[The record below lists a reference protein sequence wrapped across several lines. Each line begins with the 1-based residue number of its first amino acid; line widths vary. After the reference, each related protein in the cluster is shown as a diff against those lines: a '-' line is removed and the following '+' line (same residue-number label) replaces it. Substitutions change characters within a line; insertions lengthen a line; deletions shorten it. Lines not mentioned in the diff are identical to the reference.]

1 MLDDKKV
8 CVTDPYSMI
17 MFEMRNDMEHNVLR
31 TIDNP
36 TINKNAKFTTFVTD
50 RQIEHNAFRI
60 LKLFREALI
69 YLVIAV
75 NEDLKAKQ
83 K

>member
-1 MLDDKKV
+1 
-8 CVTDPYSMI
+8 
-17 MFEMRNDMEHNVLR
+17 MEHNVLR
-31 TIDNP
+31 TVDDLA
-36 TINKNAKFTTFVTD
+36 INRTSKFTTFVTEG
-50 RQIEHNAFRI
+50 QIEHNVFRI

-69 YLVIAV
+69 YLVVAV